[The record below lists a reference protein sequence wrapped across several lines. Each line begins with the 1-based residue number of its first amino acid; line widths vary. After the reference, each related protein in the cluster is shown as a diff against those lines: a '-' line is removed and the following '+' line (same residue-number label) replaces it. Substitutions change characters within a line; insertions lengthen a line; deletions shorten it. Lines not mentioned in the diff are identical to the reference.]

1 MLCKDTAVPGGNF
14 LAASCA
20 CLSCQASSA
29 GAPQRRV
36 RYKPRLTAASYRYFL
51 RGASEKAAAD
61 DYRVAARRRVR
72 LAPFDRALRQFKCG
86 STAHLQSDLASICIP
101 I

>member
-1 MLCKDTAVPGGNF
+1 MSSHSVELMDVPALTQLCPDGEVP
-14 LAASCA
+14 AALCA
-20 CLSCQASSA
+20 RQWCQTSPA

-72 LAPFDRALRQFKCG
+72 LAPFDRALRQFK
-86 STAHLQSDLASICIP
+86 
-101 I
+101 